1 MMKIN
6 LAPFL
11 VTSVLY
17 MKKGRNEWKSWWWLS
32 QPFEPK
38 RNLI

>member
-1 MMKIN
+1 MKIN

-17 MKKGRNEWKSWWWLS
+17 MKKGKNGKADDDYLS
-32 QPFEPK
+32 LLDLRGTP
-38 RNLI
+38 

>member
-17 MKKGRNEWKSWWWLS
+17 MK
-32 QPFEPK
+32 
-38 RNLI
+38 